1 MLDVNVRSNTFLLKK
16 TVKYILQTKINILML
31 ISMRRTATK
40 IHDPSFMAGVHL
52 PQGQNHN
59 EQVRGF
65 SASSQ

>member
-1 MLDVNVRSNTFLLKK
+1 
-16 TVKYILQTKINILML
+16 ML